1 MEVLTLTRPG
11 GPETEISQ
19 PQVRFIPLVERL
31 LLAIS
36 HQPENQSS
44 QFSCKEETVDSAL
57 GLLRHA
63 FKHFVREIAGK
74 RVLDF
79 GCGYGQ
85 QTVAMARAGAK
96 YVVGLDIN
104 QKFLQRGR
112 DLAVQHDLQDCV
124 EFADKLD
131 ARLLGSFDV
140 VVSQNSMEHFV
151 QPMEILQIMKSAL
164 NPVGKLL
171 ITFGPPWFAPY
182 GSHMQFMTRVPWI
195 NLLFDE
201 TTVMNVRNRF
211 RNDGAMKYEEV
222 EGGLAKMSVAK
233 FERLVLQ
240 CGMKIQ
246 HKKYECIKGL
256 DFLGGLPI
264 LRELFINHVNCALV
278 AC

>member
-1 MEVLTLTRPG
+1 MEALILTRPRAS
-11 GPETEISQ
+11 EEEIS
-19 PQVRFIPLVERL
+19 RKENRLMPLAERL

-36 HQPENQSS
+36 RQPGNQNGCL
-44 QFSCKEETVDSAL
+44 SCKEETIDSAL
-57 GLLRHA
+57 EFLRHA
-63 FKHFVREIAGK
+63 FKNFEREIAGK

-85 QTVAMARAGAK
+85 QTVAMAKSGAK

-112 DLAVQHDLQDCV
+112 DLAAQHGLNGHV
-124 EFADKLD
+124 EFADKLEE
-131 ARLLGSFDV
+131 RRRGSFDLV
-140 VVSQNSMEHFV
+140 ISQNSMEHFV
-151 QPMEILQIMKSAL
+151 RPVEVLEIMKAAL
-164 NPVGKLL
+164 NPAGKLL

-211 RNDGAMKYEEV
+211 RRDGAMRYEDV

-233 FERLVLQ
+233 FERLVSQ
-240 CGMKIQ
+240 CGMKI
-246 HKKYECIKGL
+246 HYKKYDCIKGL
-256 DFLGGLPI
+256 DFLGRLPV

-278 AC
+278 AG

>member
-1 MEVLTLTRPG
+1 MEALTLTRPRES
-11 GPETEISQ
+11 ETEISRQ
-19 PQVRFIPLVERL
+19 ENRFMPLAERL

-36 HQPENQSS
+36 HQPEEQNGRL
-44 QFSCKEETVDSAL
+44 SCKEETIDSAL
-57 GLLRHA
+57 ELLRHA
-63 FKHFVREIAGK
+63 FNHFEREITGK

-112 DLAVQHDLQDCV
+112 DLAALHDLKSRV
-124 EFADKLD
+124 EFTDKLD
-131 ARLLGSFDV
+131 NRQLGSFDIV
-140 VVSQNSMEHFV
+140 ISQNSMEHFV
-151 QPMEILQIMKSAL
+151 QPVEILKTMKSAL
-164 NPVGKLL
+164 NSAGKLL

-201 TTVMNVRNRF
+201 MTVMKVRNHF

-222 EGGLAKMSVAK
+222 EGGLAKMSVTK

-256 DFLGGLPI
+256 DFLGRLPV

>member
-1 MEVLTLTRPG
+1 MSWAEK
-11 GPETEISQ
+11 
-19 PQVRFIPLVERL
+19 L

-36 HQPENQSS
+36 HEPGKQNGRL
-44 QFSCKEETVDSAL
+44 SCPEETVDSAL
-57 GLLRHA
+57 ELLRRA
-63 FKHFVREIAGK
+63 FNNFEREIAGK

-85 QTVAMARAGAK
+85 QTVAMAKCGAK
-96 YVVGLDIN
+96 AVVGLDIN

-112 DLAVQHDLQDCV
+112 DLAAQHGLHGRV

-131 ARLLGSFDV
+131 ARWLGSFDV

-151 QPMEILQIMKSAL
+151 EPERILEIMKAAL
-164 NPVGKLL
+164 NPAGKLL
-171 ITFGPPWFAPY
+171 VTFGPPWYAPY
-182 GSHMQFMTRVPWI
+182 GSHMQFMTKVPWI
-195 NLLFDE
+195 NLLFAE
-201 TTVMNVRNRF
+201 ATVMNVRNRF
-211 RNDGAMKYEEV
+211 RRDGATKYEDV

-233 FERLVLQ
+233 FERLVSQ
-240 CGMKIQ
+240 CGMKIH

-256 DFLGGLPI
+256 DFLGRLPA